1 MINRVNLDK
10 VYYCTKNEET
20 CFFVLTKI
28 EALSKTASF
37 LVLKFLITF
46 HRHFSYSEN
55 DYTIPIHKLNN
66 DFAHINKKDR
76 SSIMNNNPPATPQNN
91 SEENSRDIK
100 LQTLR
105 VIGLIVLISGYI
117 LVALSEVGELKT
129 LLTNPNANPDLA
141 EVDPF

>member
-1 MINRVNLDK
+1 
-10 VYYCTKNEET
+10 
-20 CFFVLTKI
+20 
-28 EALSKTASF
+28 
-37 LVLKFLITF
+37 
-46 HRHFSYSEN
+46 
-55 DYTIPIHKLNN
+55 
-66 DFAHINKKDR
+66 
-76 SSIMNNNPPATPQNN
+76 MNNNPPATPQNN

-129 LLTNPNANPDLA
+129 LLTNPNTNPDLA

>member
-1 MINRVNLDK
+1 
-10 VYYCTKNEET
+10 
-20 CFFVLTKI
+20 
-28 EALSKTASF
+28 
-37 LVLKFLITF
+37 
-46 HRHFSYSEN
+46 
-55 DYTIPIHKLNN
+55 
-66 DFAHINKKDR
+66 
-76 SSIMNNNPPATPQNN
+76 MNNNPPATPQNH

-117 LVALSEVGELKT
+117 LVALSEVGELKH

>member
-1 MINRVNLDK
+1 
-10 VYYCTKNEET
+10 
-20 CFFVLTKI
+20 
-28 EALSKTASF
+28 
-37 LVLKFLITF
+37 
-46 HRHFSYSEN
+46 
-55 DYTIPIHKLNN
+55 
-66 DFAHINKKDR
+66 
-76 SSIMNNNPPATPQNN
+76 MNNNPPATPQNK

-129 LLTNPNANPDLA
+129 LLKNPNANPDLA